1 MLPGHFPTNL
11 IFALI
16 LIATLAFFAWTVRR
30 LVAIIKLGKPDPRG
44 DNMGRRRMAI
54 LTHFFG
60 QRSVLKEPAGIGHFF
75 IFWGFLILSLA
86 TLETFIRGFVAEFDY
101 SWIVGENA
109 YAIFGAM
116 LDLFGLAVI
125 AAIVVA
131 VIRRFIVKPVRLE
144 SKDPGGK
151 KDAALILSW
160 ITVLVLLMWLGR
172 GAEGILAMQH
182 GGEPLPMPLALLDAF
197 TRPFLPPGLELSPIA
212 LIFALLFENAS
223 VETLRVLVS
232 VFWWAHTLLILAF
245 LAYVPYSKHL
255 HILMAAPNMMY
266 RRLPN
271 EPKARLATI
280 DFTDAEATK
289 FGKDELTDLSWK
301 QLLDHLA
308 CTECG
313 RCQNECPA
321 YATGK
326 PLSPK
331 AMVHDV
337 KEHVMAKGGALLK
350 GGGELPEDAPELAK
364 QPLVGG
370 IFDIDAIWSCTTCG
384 ACETSCPVFI
394 EHIQEIVDYR
404 RGLVMMQGAIAPEVQ
419 LAMKNL
425 ETNSNPW
432 QIPYTERGDW
442 AEGLD
447 IPTYSAKPDAEYL
460 FYVGCLGSFDE
471 RNRKISVAFA
481 KLLKQAGVD
490 FAILGSEEKCC
501 GDPAR
506 RIGNEYLGDM
516 QVRANVEQFNT
527 LGVKKILT
535 ACPHCFNTLANEYP
549 EFGGDYEVIHHATF
563 LAQLV
568 AEGKLKPEPTLT
580 GKKVTFHDSC
590 YLGRHNGIYDAPRE
604 LLKAAGADLIE
615 MPRTGEK
622 GFCCGAGGG
631 RMWME
636 ETIGTRINEE
646 RAQEGIDTG
655 ADAIA
660 SGCPFCLTM
669 MSDGVKA
676 HGKEESVE
684 TLDVVEILSRKN

>member
-1 MLPGHFPTNL
+1 MLPGHFPSNL
-11 IFALI
+11 IFALV
-16 LIATLAFFAWTVRR
+16 LIATLAFFTWTVRR
-30 LVAIIKLGKPDPRG
+30 LIAIIKLGKPDARS

-75 IFWGFLILSLA
+75 IFWGFIILSLG
-86 TLETFIRGFVAEFDY
+86 TLETFIRGFAGEFRYDM
-101 SWIVGENA
+101 IL
-109 YAIFGAM
+109 GAPLTRLYGAL
-116 LDLFGLAVI
+116 LDLFGMAVLV
-125 AAIVVA
+125 AIGFA
-131 VIRRFIVKPVRLE
+131 LFRRFVQKPRRLE
-144 SKDPGGK
+144 SKDSSGA

-160 ITVLVLLMWLGR
+160 ITALVGLMFLSRAVEARLFYVEGGTDWIPSMKWAVVSQWVEEIFRSRGEFGLKVLTS
-172 GAEGILAMQH
+172 
-182 GGEPLPMPLALLDAF
+182 F
-197 TRPFLPPGLELSPIA
+197 
-212 LIFALLFENAS
+212 
-223 VETLRVLVS
+223 
-232 VFWWAHTLLILAF
+232 FWWAHTLLILGF
-245 LAYVPYSKHL
+245 LAYIPYSKHL
-255 HILMAAPNMMY
+255 HILMAAPNMMF
-266 RRLPN
+266 RRLPG
-271 EPKARLATI
+271 EPKAKLANI

-289 FGKDELTDLSWK
+289 FGKDEMADLSWK
-301 QLLDHLA
+301 QILDHMA

-313 RCQNECPA
+313 RCQVACPA
-321 YATGK
+321 YASGK

-331 AMVHDV
+331 GMVHDV
-337 KEHVMAKGGALLK
+337 KEHLIAKGNALIK
-350 GGGELPEDAPELAK
+350 GGGELGEGAPELAGK
-364 QPLVGG
+364 ALVGE

-384 ACETSCPVFI
+384 ACENACPVFI
-394 EHIQEIVDYR
+394 EHIQEVVDYR

-419 LAMKNL
+419 LAFKNL

-432 QIPYTERGDW
+432 QIPHTERGDW

-447 IPTYSAKPDAEYL
+447 IPTYASKPDAEYL

-471 RNRKISVAFA
+471 RNKKISVAFA

-490 FAILGSEEKCC
+490 FAILGSDEKCC

-516 QVRANVEQFNT
+516 QVRANVEQFNG

-549 EFGGDYEVIHHATF
+549 EFGGEYEVIHHASF

-568 AEGKLKPEPTLT
+568 AEGKLKPEQTLS

-590 YLGRHNGIYDAPRE
+590 YLGRHNGIYDAPRD
-604 LLKAAGADLIE
+604 LLKAVGADLVE
-615 MPRTGEK
+615 MPRTGKK

-636 ETIGTRINEE
+636 ETIGTRINED
-646 RAQEGIDTG
+646 RAQEGIETG

-684 TLDVVEILSRKN
+684 TLDVAEILEQRS

>member
-1 MLPGHFPTNL
+1 MLPGHFPSNL
-11 IFALI
+11 LFAVI
-16 LIATLAFFAWTVRR
+16 LVATLAFFVWTVRR
-30 LVAIIKLGKPDPRG
+30 LVAILKQGKPEERRDR
-44 DNMGRRRMAI
+44 MGQRRKAI
-54 LTHFFG
+54 VTYFFG
-60 QRSVLKEPAGIGHFF
+60 QKSVLREPAGIGHFF
-75 IFWGFLILSLA
+75 IFWGFLVLSLG
-86 TLETFIRGFVAEFDY
+86 TLETFIYGFVPGFNYGLIFGAT
-101 SWIVGENA
+101 G
-109 YAIFGAM
+109 YAIFGFLM
-116 LDLFGLAVI
+116 DLFGAAVI
-125 AAIVVA
+125 VAIIAAA
-131 VIRRFIVKPVRLE
+131 IRRFIVKPKRLK
-144 SKDPGGK
+144 SDDPASA
-151 KDAALILSW
+151 KDAALILTW
-160 ITVLVLLMWLGR
+160 ITALVLLMWLGR
-172 GAEGILAMQH
+172 AAEARLHWFEGGRDWTPMMQWAPISQAFVDLLRSRGMHGI
-182 GGEPLPMPLALLDAF
+182 E
-197 TRPFLPPGLELSPIA
+197 I
-212 LIFALLFENAS
+212 
-223 VETLRVLVS
+223 LVS

-255 HILMAAPNMMY
+255 HILMAAPNMVS
-266 RRLPN
+266 RRLPDA
-271 EPKARLATI
+271 PRARLNTI
-280 DFTDAEATK
+280 DFADETLTK
-289 FGKDELTDLSWK
+289 YGKDEMADLTWK
-301 QLLDHLA
+301 QMLDHMA

-321 YATGK
+321 FNSGK
-326 PLSPK
+326 PLSPY
-331 AMVHDV
+331 MMMHHV
-337 KEHVMAKGGALLK
+337 KEHIMAKGKAMLGGA
-350 GGGELPEDAPELAK
+350 ETLPDDAPEVAK
-364 QPLVGG
+364 KALVGEV
-370 IFDIDAIWSCTTCG
+370 FSHDAIWACTTCG
-384 ACETSCPVFI
+384 ACENACPVFN

-447 IPTYSAKPDAEYL
+447 IPTYSQKPDAEYL

-490 FAILGSEEKCC
+490 FAILGSDEKCC

-516 QVRANVEQFNT
+516 QVRANVEQFGA

-549 EFGGDYEVIHHATF
+549 DFGGDYEVIHHASF

-568 AEGKLKPEPTLT
+568 AEGKLNPEQTLA

-590 YLGRHNGIYDAPRE
+590 YLGRHNGIYDAPRK
-604 LLKAAGADLIE
+604 LLKAAGAELVE

-636 ETIGTRINEE
+636 ETLGTRINED
-646 RAQEGIDTG
+646 RALEGIETG

-676 HGKEESVE
+676 HEKEESVE
-684 TLDVVEILSRKN
+684 TLDVAEMLGQ